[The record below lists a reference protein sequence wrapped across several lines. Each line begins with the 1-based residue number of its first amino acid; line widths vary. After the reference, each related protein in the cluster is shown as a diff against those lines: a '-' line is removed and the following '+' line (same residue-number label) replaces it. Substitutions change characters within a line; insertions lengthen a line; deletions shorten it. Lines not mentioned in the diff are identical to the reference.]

1 MPPQATLLVKQK
13 LLEIKLF
20 EKINHDESSFHANE
34 EQTWQRVE
42 KRSQF
47 CILKVKM
54 LRDFIEKHGWYL
66 WYSPE
71 EHELAKLPVLFVPD
85 LPTRA
90 HVVFKFGD
98 GYWNS
103 GSKLKW

>member
-1 MPPQATLLVKQK
+1 
-13 LLEIKLF
+13 
-20 EKINHDESSFHANE
+20 
-34 EQTWQRVE
+34 
-42 KRSQF
+42 
-47 CILKVKM
+47 M